1 MDKNIKLLIADD
13 QSLIRD
19 GIASLLSLQEDITVA
34 GTARNGEEAV
44 RKARDLKPDVILMD
58 IRMPVMDGIAAADEI
73 IKKGYCSRI
82 IMLTTFDDDEYIIK
96 SLKAGAVG
104 YLLKDIP
111 EAELA
116 QAVKLA
122 YQGIFQLADSAAGKL
137 VGNINGSME
146 KSKTGLTE
154 EDNELLQIINTLPE
168 RERDVLS
175 EIARGLTNREIA
187 DTLFLSEGTVKNY
200 VSNILAALDLRD
212 RTQAALLAYRLGLA
226 EGEKNR
232 LFRSSI

>member
-19 GIASLLSLQEDITVA
+19 GIASLLSLQENITVA

-44 RKARDLKPDVILMD
+44 RKAKELKPDVILMD

-111 EAELA
+111 ESELA

-137 VGNINGSME
+137 VGNINAVLG
-146 KSKTGLTE
+146 KSNTGLTE
-154 EDNELLQIINTLPE
+154 EDSELLEIIKNLPE
-168 RERDVLS
+168 RERAVLS
-175 EIARGLTNREIA
+175 EIAKGLTNREIA
-187 DTLFLSEGTVKNY
+187 DTIFLSEGTVKNY

-226 EGEKNR
+226 EEE
-232 LFRSSI
+232 

>member
-19 GIASLLSLQEDITVA
+19 GIASLLSLQENITVA

-137 VGNINGSME
+137 VGKYKWKHGKI
-146 KSKTGLTE
+146 KT
-154 EDNELLQIINTLPE
+154 
-168 RERDVLS
+168 RS
-175 EIARGLTNREIA
+175 
-187 DTLFLSEGTVKNY
+187 
-200 VSNILAALDLRD
+200 
-212 RTQAALLAYRLGLA
+212 YR
-226 EGEKNR
+226 R
-232 LFRSSI
+232 R

>member
-19 GIASLLSLQEDITVA
+19 GIASLLSLQENITVA

-154 EDNELLQIINTLPE
+154 EDNELLEIINTLPE

-226 EGEKNR
+226 EGE
-232 LFRSSI
+232 